1 MSALRTP
8 SPALRPPPLPYR
20 VLVTDEVDPDGVAI
34 LASEPELEVD
44 VVPTLPAKELVERI
58 GGYDALVG
66 RSATRIT
73 EELLERAKRLR
84 VIGRAGV
91 GVDNIALDTATALG
105 IAVINAPAGNT
116 IAVAELFFGTLI
128 ALFRNLPQAVTSMR
142 DGRWDRSKLL
152 GSELKDRTLG
162 IVGVGRIGS
171 EIAARARAFCMEV
184 VGYDPYVSEDRFTS
198 LRLRRAVSL
207 DEVLDAADILTV
219 HTPLTDETTGLIGR
233 RELARL
239 RPGSYVANL
248 ARGGIVDDQA
258 LVGAIESGH
267 LRGAVL
273 DVFGTEPL
281 PADHPLR
288 RASNVVLTPHIGAS
302 TAEAQRNVA
311 VDACVAV
318 RDALLRGDISRS
330 INVAAVGSGEWR
342 ELQPAMLV
350 ARRAA
355 AVARAILA
363 DSGMRA
369 VRRLALR
376 CGPAVVS
383 GSGALLSA
391 AALGVLEG
399 VVETDR
405 LNLINARALAEG
417 RGLELSVAESLQ
429 LGPHAVEISLA
440 GGMQELAVAG
450 AAPPGSAPRLTRIG
464 SFHVD
469 VTPRQTLIVLTN
481 NDVPGVIGRVGTL
494 LGDSAVNIAEYHQA
508 RLQQGGEA
516 LAAISVD
523 DPVTEE
529 VRRALLELPDVLSA
543 TIVTFRDSAR
553 GV

>member
-1 MSALRTP
+1 LS
-8 SPALRPPPLPYR
+8 YR

-34 LASEPELEVD
+34 LTGEPELQVD
-44 VVPTLPAKELVERI
+44 VVPTLPQKELVERI
-58 GGYDALVG
+58 GDYDALVG

-73 EELLERAKRLR
+73 EELLQRATRLR

-105 IAVINAPAGNT
+105 VAVVNAPAGNT
-116 IAVAELFFGTLI
+116 IAVAELFFGALI
-128 ALFRNLPQAVTSMR
+128 GLFRNLPHAVASMR

-171 EIAARARAFCMEV
+171 EIASRARAFSMDV

-198 LRLRRAVSL
+198 LRIRRATSL
-207 DEVLDAADILTV
+207 DDVLDAADILTV
-219 HTPLTDETTGLIGR
+219 HTPLTEETTGLIGR

-258 LVGAIESGH
+258 LVAALESGH

-273 DVFGTEPL
+273 DVFANEPL

-311 VDACVAV
+311 VDACIAV

-376 CGPAVVS
+376 CGSAVVG

-405 LNLINARALAEG
+405 LNLINARALAEA

-429 LGPHAVEISLA
+429 LGPNAVEISLA

-450 AAPPGSAPRLTRIG
+450 EAPPGSAPRLTRIG

-543 TIVTFRDSAR
+543 TIVTFRNSAR

>member
-1 MSALRTP
+1 M
-8 SPALRPPPLPYR
+8 
-20 VLVTDEVDPDGVAI
+20 
-34 LASEPELEVD
+34 
-44 VVPTLPAKELVERI
+44 
-58 GGYDALVG
+58 
-66 RSATRIT
+66 
-73 EELLERAKRLR
+73 
-84 VIGRAGV
+84 
-91 GVDNIALDTATALG
+91 
-105 IAVINAPAGNT
+105 
-116 IAVAELFFGTLI
+116 
-128 ALFRNLPQAVTSMR
+128 
-142 DGRWDRSKLL
+142 
-152 GSELKDRTLG
+152 
-162 IVGVGRIGS
+162 
-171 EIAARARAFCMEV
+171 
-184 VGYDPYVSEDRFTS
+184 
-198 LRLRRAVSL
+198 
-207 DEVLDAADILTV
+207 
-219 HTPLTDETTGLIGR
+219 IGR

-258 LVGAIESGH
+258 LLGALESGH
-267 LRGAVL
+267 VKGAVL

-288 RASNVVLTPHIGAS
+288 RAANVVLTPHIGAS

-330 INVAAVGSGEWR
+330 INVAAVGAGEWR

-376 CGPAVVS
+376 CGPAIVG
-383 GSGALLSA
+383 GSGALLAA

-405 LNLINARALAEG
+405 LNLINARALAEA

-429 LGPHAVEISLA
+429 LGHPNAVEVSLA

-450 AAPPGSAPRLTRIG
+450 EAPPASAPRLTRIG

-469 VTPRQTLIVLTN
+469 VTPRQTLIILTN

-494 LGDSAVNIAEYHQA
+494 LGDAGVNIAEYHQA
-508 RLQQGGEA
+508 RLKQGGEA

-523 DPVTEE
+523 DPVTEG
-529 VRRALLELPDVLSA
+529 VRRSLLGLPDVISA
-543 TIVTFRDSAR
+543 TIVSFR
-553 GV
+553 G

>member
-1 MSALRTP
+1 V
-8 SPALRPPPLPYR
+8 PYR
-20 VLVTDEVDPDGVAI
+20 VLVTDEVDPDGIAI
-34 LASEPELEVD
+34 LTNEPELVVD
-44 VVPTLPAKELVERI
+44 VVPTLPPKELLERI
-58 GGYDALVG
+58 GDYDALVG

-73 EELLERAKRLR
+73 VELLERATQLR

-128 ALFRNLPQAVTSMR
+128 SLFRNLTHATSSMR
-142 DGRWDRSKLL
+142 EGRWDRSKLL
-152 GSELKDRTLG
+152 GSELKGRSLG
-162 IVGVGRIGS
+162 VVGVGRIGS
-171 EIAARARAFCMEV
+171 EIATRARAFSMDV

-198 LRLRRAVSL
+198 LRLRRASSL
-207 DEVLDAADILTV
+207 DELIDTSDIVTV
-219 HTPLTDETTGLIGR
+219 HTPLNDETSGMIGR

-239 RPGSYVANL
+239 RPGSYVVNM

-258 LVGAIESGH
+258 LVAALESGH
-267 LRGAVL
+267 IKGAVL
-273 DVFGTEPL
+273 DVFVIEPV

-288 RASNVVLTPHIGAS
+288 RAPNVVLTPHIGAS

-330 INVAAVGSGEWR
+330 VNVAAVGSGEWR

-376 CGPAVVS
+376 CGAAVVG

-399 VVETDR
+399 VVESDR
-405 LNLINARALAEG
+405 LNLINARALAEA
-417 RGLELSVAESLQ
+417 RGLELSVAEAAQ
-429 LGPHAVEISLA
+429 LAPHAVEISLA

-450 AAPPGSAPRLTRIG
+450 EAPPGTAPRLSRIG
-464 SFHVD
+464 SFHID

-494 LGDSAVNIAEYHQA
+494 LGDAAVNIAEYHQA

-543 TIVTFRDSAR
+543 TIVNFRNGGR